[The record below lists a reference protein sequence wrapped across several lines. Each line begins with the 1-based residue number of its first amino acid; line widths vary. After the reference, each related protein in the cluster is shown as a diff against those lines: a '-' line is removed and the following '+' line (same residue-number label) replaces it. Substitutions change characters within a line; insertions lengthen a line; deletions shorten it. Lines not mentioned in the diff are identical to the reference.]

1 MALHIR
7 LLLALAA
14 GMALGAVLSPLAPGT
29 WIEWANGERELYDDN
44 ADPYQLSNLA
54 ADPALEA
61 TRMQLARLNAD
72 LKACRGPV
80 CKAVEDRA
88 PVQLA
93 R

>member
-1 MALHIR
+1 
-7 LLLALAA
+7 
-14 GMALGAVLSPLAPGT
+14 
-29 WIEWANGERELYDDN
+29 
-44 ADPYQLSNLA
+44 
-54 ADPALEA
+54 
-61 TRMQLARLNAD
+61 MQLARLNAD